1 MSRDLILKDDDGVRW
16 SYDNIH
22 TQGWL
27 EGHAPGLDH
36 AVAYLKKHAVAL
48 FEAGKDAEA
57 TAMRKLAEDM
67 LKKLRPEMEATALR
81 HSKEHPTVLEGED
94 D

>member
-27 EGHAPGLDH
+27 EGHAPGLDA
-36 AVAYLKKHAVAL
+36 AVGYLKKRAVAL
-48 FEAGKDAEA
+48 FESGKDEEA
-57 TAMRKLAEDM
+57 TTMRKLAEEM
-67 LKKLRPEMEATALR
+67 HKALRPTMEAAALR
-81 HSKEHPTVLEGED
+81 HSKEHPTVVEGEED
-94 D
+94 